1 MSLGRES
8 ITSVVGGLLN
18 FFNQGTVFFVFFFL
32 ILSKCFLLISL
43 GFFLTPTKS
52 VMDSAVVLKVI
63 QSTMKP
69 EMFQLL

>member
-1 MSLGRES
+1 M
-8 ITSVVGGLLN
+8 VGGLLN
-18 FFNQGTVFFVFFFL
+18 FFNRGTAFFFFFL

-43 GFFLTPTKS
+43 GVFLTPTKS

-63 QSTMKP
+63 QSSMKP